1 MGKLVKFIVKVL
13 VIDDDKKT
21 TKMISKILNYLEF
34 EFLVTNHP
42 MVGLKKIRR
51 EHFDVILLNIDVP
64 VVSGFGVIEMLAG
77 ADILKDQNIFVF
89 SGTTLPELQLKNLVR
104 RDGVNGFLK
113 KRIDFEKLVNAI
125 SG

>member
-1 MGKLVKFIVKVL
+1 MGKLVKFIVKIL

-21 TKMISKILNYLEF
+21 TKMISKILNYLDF
-34 EFLVTNHP
+34 EFLVTNDP

-113 KRIDFEKLVNAI
+113 KPIDFEKLVNAI

>member
-34 EFLVTNHP
+34 EFLVTNDP

-113 KRIDFEKLVNAI
+113 KPIDFEKLVNAI

>member
-1 MGKLVKFIVKVL
+1 MGTLVKFIVKVL
-13 VIDDDKKT
+13 VIDDDQKT
-21 TKMISKILNYLEF
+21 TKMISKILNYLDF
-34 EFLVTNHP
+34 EFLVTNDP

-64 VVSGFGVIEMLAG
+64 VGSGFGVIEMLAG

-113 KRIDFEKLVNAI
+113 KPIDFEKLVNAI